1 MNRIKEK
8 YINDVVPSL
17 MKDFAYKSV
26 MQIPEIKSIVLNI
39 GMGEATQDIKPLE
52 SAVKELATI
61 TGQKAVITRAKKSIA
76 GFKLREGMPVG
87 CRVTLRGKMMYD
99 FLDKFIALALPRI
112 RDFKGIPAKSFDGRG
127 NYAFGIR
134 EQIIFPEINYD
145 KVTSIHGMD
154 IVFITS
160 ANTDEEGKALL
171 KYMGMPFEN

>member
-26 MQIPEIKSIVLNI
+26 MQIPKIKSIVLNI

-87 CRVTLRGKMMYD
+87 CRVTLRGKRMYD

-112 RDFKGIPAKSFDGRG
+112 RDFQGIPVKSFDGRG

-145 KVTSIHGMD
+145 KVASIHGMD

>member
-8 YINDVVPSL
+8 YISEVVPSL
-17 MKDFAYKSV
+17 MKDFAYKNV
-26 MQIPEIKSIVLNI
+26 MQIPKIKSIVLNI

-87 CRVTLRGKMMYD
+87 CRVTLRGKRMYD

-112 RDFKGIPAKSFDGRG
+112 RDFQGIPAKSFDGRG

>member
-8 YINDVVPSL
+8 YISEVVPSL
-17 MKDFAYKSV
+17 MKDFAYKNV
-26 MQIPEIKSIVLNI
+26 MQIPKIKSIVLNI